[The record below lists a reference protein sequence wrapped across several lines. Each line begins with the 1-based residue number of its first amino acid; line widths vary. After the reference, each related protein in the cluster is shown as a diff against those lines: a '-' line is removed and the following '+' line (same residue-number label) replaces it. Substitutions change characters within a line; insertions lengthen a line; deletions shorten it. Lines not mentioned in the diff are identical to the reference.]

1 MREILFRAKRI
12 DNGEWI
18 EGGFYLEESHD
29 LKADSMYIIVG
40 TLDCVGCAYKVIPE
54 TVGQYIGLTD
64 KNGKKIF
71 EGDIVKCTDAL
82 NGIEFMAVVLFGNPN
97 GEYNW
102 GFQLKKISG
111 DDANTDILL
120 WAEMEE
126 SGAYIEALGNIFDN
140 PELLGGDG
148 E

>member
-18 EGGFYLEESHD
+18 EGGFYREESYD
-29 LKADSMYIIVG
+29 LKAESTYIIVG
-40 TLDCVGCAYKVIPE
+40 TQDCVGCAYKVIPE

-71 EGDIVKCTDAL
+71 EGDIVGRYNVYRKRYFVGIVEYGEFNCSCC
-82 NGIEFMAVVLFGNPN
+82 NGVYGWHFNNE
-97 GEYNW
+97 
-102 GFQLKKISG
+102 
-111 DDANTDILL
+111 DIR
-120 WAEMEE
+120 EHDTYEV
-126 SGAYIEALGNIFDN
+126 LGNIFDN